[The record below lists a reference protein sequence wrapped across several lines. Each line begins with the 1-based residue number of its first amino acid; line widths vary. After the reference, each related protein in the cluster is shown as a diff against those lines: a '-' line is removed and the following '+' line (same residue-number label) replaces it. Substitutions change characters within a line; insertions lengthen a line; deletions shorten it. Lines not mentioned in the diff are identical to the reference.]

1 MLPHLEALPG
11 LIEGEGAARET
22 GNISRMDKNS
32 AHPRVL
38 VVDDEA
44 LIRWTLVETLGE
56 RGYFVSEAGDA
67 RTAIEAIQGAAD
79 PFDVILLDYRLPDS
93 NDLALLSKIRFLAPT
108 TQVIMV
114 TAHGSPDLA
123 ERATAL
129 GAYATIN
136 KPFDVESLAAL
147 VGRAR
152 VAGSA
157 NGH

>member
-1 MLPHLEALPG
+1 L
-11 LIEGEGAARET
+11 T
-22 GNISRMDKNS
+22 
-32 AHPRVL
+32 
-38 VVDDEA
+38 
-44 LIRWTLVETLGE
+44 E

-67 RTAIEAIQGAAD
+67 RTALQTIQESTD

-114 TAHGSPDLA
+114 TAHGSPELA
-123 ERATAL
+123 EKATAL
-129 GAYATIN
+129 GAYAMVS
-136 KPFDVESLAAL
+136 KPFEVESLAAL

-152 VAGSA
+152 VAGLA